1 MKKYRYDIKDLDCAN
16 CAKKLENEFNKTEGI
31 TNCIVNF
38 GTSKVTLESSLDNPI
53 DTLKKIAAKVEPDC
67 SIEEEYKDPNET
79 TREKNY
85 EIPRLVIGII
95 LAIVGF
101 SNCLKNILP
110 GVENSNLVYILS
122 TICIVLSYL
131 VLLYRTIKKA
141 TKQLK
146 SHIVDENTL
155 IVISCIGAYLVG
167 KHHEGLM
174 VILLFEIGKILEGK
188 AVAKSRKSI
197 KDLMD
202 IKPDYA
208 NLAIG
213 NGESKRVRPEE
224 VNVGD
229 TIVVKYGEKIPLDG
243 LVLKGSST
251 INTSAITGESK
262 WYDIKENDEV
272 LSGSINQGGVIE
284 VEVTKEY
291 KNSTVSKILE
301 LVEKATD
308 RKAKTENFVS
318 KGARIYT
325 PAVIIIAVIVASV
338 LPIIFKEITYSQSIY
353 RALTFLVIACP
364 CSIAISVPLCYFSG
378 IGKSSKEGI
387 LVKGSDY
394 LDGLKDVNKIVFDKT
409 GTITTGKFEVQK
421 IVSLDKN
428 ISENE
433 MLKFFALG
441 ESFSNHPIAKSI
453 LEKYHEEISSKNVK
467 NFKEIAGKGITYE
480 IESKSIKI
488 GNKEFAG
495 NSIEIKEAGTVIF
508 LSINEETKG
517 YIVLGDTLKENV
529 TNTISNLSKFG
540 IESFMF
546 TGDGKEEAI
555 KIAEEAEIKEVK
567 YQMLPQDKFNELEK
581 LINNNEKNK
590 KVAFVGDGI
599 NDSPVLAR
607 ADIGISMG
615 GVGASSSIE
624 ASDVVIMTDEIEKI
638 ITGIK
643 ISKKTNKIIKQNL
656 TFAIGVKV
664 LVLILSAFGIAD
676 MWEAV
681 FADVGTTII
690 TIFNTLRI
698 LK

>member
-1 MKKYRYDIKDLDCAN
+1 MKKFRYDIKDLDCAN
-16 CAKKLENEFNKTEGI
+16 CAKKLENEFNNTEGI

-53 DTLKKIAAKVEPDC
+53 ETLKKIASEVEPDC
-67 SIEEEYKDPNET
+67 TIEEEGKSQEENKK
-79 TREKNY
+79 EKNY
-85 EIPRLVIGII
+85 EIPRLIVGII

-101 SNCLKNILP
+101 TNCLKYIFP
-110 GVENSNLVYILS
+110 GEQNSNLVYIFS
-122 TICIVLSYL
+122 TICIVSAYL
-131 VLLYRTIKKA
+131 VLLYRTIKKSI
-141 TKQLK
+141 KQLK
-146 SHIVDENTL
+146 GHIVDENTL

-202 IKPDYA
+202 IKPEYA
-208 NLAIG
+208 NLLEE
-213 NGESKRVRPEE
+213 NGATKE
-224 VNVGD
+224 VGPDEVKVGD
-229 TIVVKYGEKIPLDG
+229 TIIIKNGEKIPLDG
-243 LVLKGSST
+243 VITKGT
-251 INTSAITGESK
+251 AMLNTSAITGESK
-262 WYDIKENDEV
+262 LIDVKENDEV
-272 LSGSINQGGVIE
+272 LSGSINQGGIIE
-284 VEVTKEY
+284 VKVTKEY
-291 KNSTVSKILE
+291 KNSTVNKILE

-325 PAVIIIAVIVASV
+325 PAVMVIAVIVAV
-338 LPIIFKEITYSQSIY
+338 LLPIIFKQITYSQSIY

-364 CSIAISVPLCYFSG
+364 CSIAISVPLSYFSG
-378 IGKSSKEGI
+378 IGRASKEGV

-394 LDGLKDVNKIVFDKT
+394 LDGLKDINKIVFDKT

-421 IVSLDKN
+421 IVSLDEN

-433 MLKFFALG
+433 LLKYFALG

-453 LEKYHEEISSKNVK
+453 LEKYEGKVDNKLVK
-467 NFKEIAGKGITYE
+467 DFKEIAGKGITYE
-480 IESKSIKI
+480 IEEKQIKI
-488 GNKEFAG
+488 GNKDFGG
-495 NSIEIKEAGTVIF
+495 NTVTPKEIGTIIF
-508 LSINEETKG
+508 LTINDEVKG
-517 YIVLGDTLKENV
+517 YVVLGDSLKKNIS
-529 TNTISNLSKFG
+529 NTIEELSKMG
-540 IESFMF
+540 INSLMF
-546 TGDGKEEAI
+546 TGDNIEEAS
-555 KIAEEAEIKEVK
+555 KIANEAGIKEVK
-567 YQMLPQDKFNELEK
+567 AQMLPQDKFDELEK
-581 LINNNEKNK
+581 IINSNDQKK

-638 ITGIK
+638 VSGIK

-664 LVLILSAFGIAD
+664 LVLILSALGIAD

-698 LK
+698 LR